1 MFVLA
6 GADSLACLVL
16 FWWPIDFPMGN
27 RTIAIPTYLRGVFF
41 APLLQG
47 LDVHSQAY
55 YGISLRGIKLT
66 GEVEEWG
73 IILELCNIALTDVR
87 FCDKGGWKEE
97 ELETVHYT

>member
-47 LDVHSQAY
+47 LDMVQYIPKHIMAF
-55 YGISLRGIKLT
+55 LC
-66 GEVEEWG
+66 EE
-73 IILELCNIALTDVR
+73 
-87 FCDKGGWKEE
+87 
-97 ELETVHYT
+97 